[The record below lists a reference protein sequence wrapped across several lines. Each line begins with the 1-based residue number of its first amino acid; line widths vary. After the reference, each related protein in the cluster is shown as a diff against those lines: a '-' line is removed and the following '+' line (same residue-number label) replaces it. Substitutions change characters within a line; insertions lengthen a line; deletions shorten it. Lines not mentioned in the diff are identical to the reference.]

1 MFTLLL
7 GELLLIND
15 ADSTAVDVSGWTPRQ
30 IAELFSHRDFQELM
44 VRDKMVVKQAV
55 FHELPAAPWHGYAVA
70 IYAVVFCL

>member
-1 MFTLLL
+1 MLL

-15 ADSTAVDVSGWTPRQ
+15 ADSTAVDVTGWIPRQ